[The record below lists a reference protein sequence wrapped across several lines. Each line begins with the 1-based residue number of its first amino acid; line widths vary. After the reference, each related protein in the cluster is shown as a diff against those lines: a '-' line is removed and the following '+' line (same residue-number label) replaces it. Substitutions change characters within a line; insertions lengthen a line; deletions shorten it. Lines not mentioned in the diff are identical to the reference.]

1 MSDRS
6 ITVIYH
12 GMSLTI
18 LYMEAVAKRDK
29 ATLLPIIEKIVRPG
43 SIIYSNEW
51 RAYSQIQE
59 KLGFQHQ
66 TVNHSVNF
74 VDPATGVHTQAIESY
89 WAKAKYKF
97 KVMKSVSTE
106 SLPSYLD
113 ERMWRDRWGTSTE
126 DAFNNLCKC
135 IAEQYPVLGNRNR
148 NSRLSKAKVDPSL

>member
-1 MSDRS
+1 
-6 ITVIYH
+6 
-12 GMSLTI
+12 
-18 LYMEAVAKRDK
+18 MEAVAKRDK

-66 TVNHSVNF
+66 TVNHSANF

-97 KVMKSVSTE
+97 KVMKSVSAE

-135 IAEQYPVLGNRNR
+135 IAEQYPVLRNRNR
-148 NSRLSKAKVDPSL
+148 NCRLSKAKVDPSL